1 MLQAKIPQITRHD
14 YQEMPEGPPYFQVI
28 EGELVMAPSPNLF
41 HQEIAGC
48 IYALLLRFLER
59 KPLGSVFVAP
69 LDVFLSDVNV
79 YQPDVIFVSNARR
92 SILTER
98 GVEGAP
104 DLVVEVLSPGTARYD
119 RGPKRKIYART
130 GVKELWMVEPETKSI
145 QVYELTKNAETPA
158 ATHGPDSIFK
168 SSLLPG
174 LKIRAQAVFKSSLQK

>member
-1 MLQAKIPQITRHD
+1 MVPPQITRHD

-28 EGELVMAPSPNLF
+28 EGELIMAPSPDTF
-41 HQEIAGC
+41 HQDIVANLCHLFRQYLDKKPVGIIA
-48 IYALLLRFLER
+48 L
-59 KPLGSVFVAP
+59 AP

-92 SILTER
+92 SILTKR

-119 RGPKRKIYART
+119 RGSKRKIYART
-130 GVKELWMVEPETKSI
+130 GVKELWIVDPETKSL
-145 QVYELTKNAETPA
+145 QAYELTKNAETPA

-174 LKIRAQAVFKSSLQK
+174 LRIRAQAVFKSSLQK